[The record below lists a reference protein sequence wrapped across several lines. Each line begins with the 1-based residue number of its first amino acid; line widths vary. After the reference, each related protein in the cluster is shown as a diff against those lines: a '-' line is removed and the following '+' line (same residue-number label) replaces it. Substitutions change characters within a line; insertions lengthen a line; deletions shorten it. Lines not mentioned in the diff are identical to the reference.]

1 MHLGIDSKSCLFS
14 AGWRKHPR
22 IHFFSLLFGSSLY
35 LYCIFPLFVT
45 YDVIKWTQEHT
56 GLAVLMV
63 WQRGK
68 AKKAALIIVYVRS
81 VLQTFDLFLWL
92 NVHLASASTSRST
105 LNLQCKDFSLSSW
118 CLVLFPWV
126 TYLKP
131 PSSQKYVFFFSLHL
145 FLHSNVRKSLCK
157 ITVCMFR
164 VTRMDAKIS
173 TCLQRI
179 CVQHLK
185 LWKWKKKVCIFL
197 FSLLLL
203 WARTSTVI
211 F

>member
-68 AKKAALIIVYVRS
+68 SQEGCTHNSICAVSTTNIWFIPLTKRS
-81 VLQTFDLFLWL
+81 SRICQ
-92 NVHLASASTSRST
+92 HL
-105 LNLQCKDFSLSSW
+105 SLYTKSS
-118 CLVLFPWV
+118 V
-126 TYLKP
+126 
-131 PSSQKYVFFFSLHL
+131 QRFFSLFLMSCVVSLGDL
-145 FLHSNVRKSLCK
+145 FKAPLQSK
-157 ITVCMFR
+157 ICFLLFPTLVP
-164 VTRMDAKIS
+164 A
-173 TCLQRI
+173 LQ
-179 CVQHLK
+179 CQKFFV
-185 LWKWKKKVCIFL
+185 
-197 FSLLLL
+197 
-203 WARTSTVI
+203 
-211 F
+211 